1 MQVKRDFNQIY
12 RDEADPWSIGEADS
26 ERYALYRSL
35 IRERKPTGV
44 AALDIGCGFGAFL
57 AHFKGAFERLDGVDV
72 SALAIEKGK
81 RRFPY
86 LRFFQGSAAG
96 LDRVPGL
103 TGRYDLIVYSDVIC
117 YLKEA
122 DRNASLRWIADHLAD
137 DGVAFVAAWTPGD
150 NYLAPD
156 ELERLVRRHMRLV
169 QERILRTGHS
179 VFLARRRRRMVAVT
193 LDYETWHPI
202 PEGRT
207 IDWEADVF
215 RPTGEFLRVAADAK
229 ATLTLMAEAGEYLWL
244 RKNAPAI
251 ARRMEGQWQET
262 LRAGHDVQLHLHP
275 SWLPETG
282 ARRDGNA
289 WTWDWSKA
297 KAADYPFDLKTKIA
311 ECRTALES
319 TLRPIDPAYRVTSFR
334 AGAYQAQPFTRLYDA
349 LTAAGISCDSSVH
362 AGGLSSERGYD
373 YRLAFSR
380 HQPYFASRHDPQL
393 LAPPDERGIVEL
405 PLFAWGP
412 GERWT
417 LDGPEG
423 GRFAG
428 RLVQHLEN
436 EWARFRPTEAYRRA
450 RKLRAWLGLRYA
462 SLRPLRR
469 ALNRLIPR
477 GLAHLLPDYPPPPV
491 GHEYFVLIGHT
502 KGEHDFA
509 AIAAGLRQLARD
521 GTVEIVSLS
530 EMARTARAE
539 LEESA
544 PDGASDSAVWQVR
557 REYQSIMGSDRNE
570 AQSRR
575 LQDMIPL
582 DRERVLDLGC
592 GAGYWT
598 SAIAKRYPWMQV
610 EGIDYGAEFLAKAA
624 REHRLDRAR
633 FLRGDIARLP
643 FRDRSF
649 DCVYADNT
657 LEHSYSVN
665 GTLLE
670 VHRVLRPGG
679 VLVAALPSD
688 ARNPRRICD
697 NHTWKTVPADVR
709 TRLLA
714 AGFGDVV
721 IEEIDTYRDLGMPPY
736 PPADDRMM
744 YLKATRRAGDAAQS
758 GEAVQ
763 LGRAR
768 EATAWVYRALS
779 PERSSEGNDPVAIL
793 AGGVAFCWGYAVV
806 LGSILRREG
815 FDVRWLSMLARDH
828 PRGRGQEKIDS
839 HEVIL
844 ARCDGAEVILDP
856 MSNTVIPHPLAEVLR
871 NPALAAP
878 KPEPDERYA
887 VRGYELY
894 STSFWYERV
903 FEYALR
909 QDPAD
914 KPRWRRRPS
923 QEGAGSRAPSR

>member
-1 MQVKRDFNQIY
+1 MRVKRDFNQIY
-12 RDEADPWSIGEADS
+12 RDEDDPWAIGSAGSD
-26 ERYALYRSL
+26 RYALYRSY
-35 IRERKPTGV
+35 IRERKPSGGAV
-44 AALDIGCGFGAFL
+44 LDIGCGFGAFL
-57 AHFKGAFERLDGVDV
+57 AHFKDAFQRLDGVDV
-72 SALAIEKGK
+72 SALAIEKGR
-81 RRFPY
+81 RRFPF

-96 LDRVPGL
+96 LDCVPGL
-103 TGRYDLIVYSDVIC
+103 TGRYDLIIYSDVIC
-117 YLKEA
+117 YLNEA
-122 DRNASLRWIADHLAD
+122 DRNASLRWIADHLAE
-137 DGVAFVAAWTPGD
+137 DGLAFVAAWTPGG

-156 ELERLVRRHMRLV
+156 ELERLVRRHLRLE
-169 QERILRTGHS
+169 QERILRTGHA
-179 VFLARRRRRMVAVT
+179 VFLARRRRRLVAVT

-207 IDWEADVF
+207 IDWESDVF
-215 RPTGEFLRVAADAK
+215 RPTGEFLRVAGGEK

-244 RKNAPAI
+244 RKNDPAI
-251 ARRMEGQWQET
+251 AKRMESQWQEA
-262 LRAGHDVQLHLHP
+262 LLGGHDVQLHLHP
-275 SWLPETG
+275 SWLPELG
-282 ARRDGNA
+282 ARCEGGA

-297 KAADYPFDLKTKIA
+297 KAADYPFDLGAKIA

-319 TLRPIDPAYRVTSFR
+319 TLRPIDPSYRVVAFR
-334 AGAYQAQPFTRLYDA
+334 AGGYQAQPFTRLYDA
-349 LTAAGISCDSSVH
+349 LTASGISCDSSVH

-380 HQPYFASRHDPQL
+380 HQPYFAARHDPQL

-405 PLFAWGP
+405 PLFAWRP

-428 RLVQHLEN
+428 RLLQHLEDGR
-436 EWARFRPTEAYRRA
+436 ARFRPTEVYRRA
-450 RKLRAWLGLRYA
+450 NRVRAWMGLRYA
-462 SLRPLRR
+462 SLKPLRGV
-469 ALNRLIPR
+469 LNRLIPR
-477 GLAHLLPDYPPPPV
+477 ELAHLLPDYPPPQT
-491 GHEYFVLIGHT
+491 GHEYFVLIGNT
-502 KGEHDFA
+502 KGEHDFE
-509 AIAAGLRQLARD
+509 AIAAGLRRLA
-521 GTVEIVSLS
+521 GEGGAEIVSLS
-530 EMARTARAE
+530 EMARIARSE
-539 LEESA
+539 LEGSS
-544 PDGASDSAVWQVR
+544 PDDASDSAARQVR
-557 REYQSIMGSDRNE
+557 REYQSIMGSHRNE

-598 SAIAKRYPWMQV
+598 SAIARRYPWMQV
-610 EGIDYGAEFLAKAA
+610 EGLDYGAEFLAKAG

-643 FRDRSF
+643 FREASF

-657 LEHSYSVN
+657 LGHSFSVSA
-665 GTLLE
+665 TLSE
-670 VHRVLRPGG
+670 ARRVLRPGG

-688 ARNPRRICD
+688 ARNPARISD
-697 NHTWKTVPADVR
+697 SHTWKTAPSDVR

-714 AGFGDVV
+714 AGFRDLFL
-721 IEEIDTYRDLGMPPY
+721 EEIDTYRCLGMPPY
-736 PPADDRMM
+736 PPADDRMIF
-744 YLKATRRAGDAAQS
+744 LRATRRPGDAPPL
-758 GEAVQ
+758 E
-763 LGRAR
+763 RAR
-768 EATAWVYRALS
+768 EAIAWVYHALS
-779 PERSSEGNDPVAIL
+779 PDKASAGNDPVAIL
-793 AGGVAFCWGYAVV
+793 AGGTAFSWGYAVV

-828 PRGRGQEKIDS
+828 PRGRGREKIDS

-871 NPALAAP
+871 NPALATP

-887 VRGYELY
+887 ARGYALY

-909 QDPAD
+909 ADPAD
-914 KPRWRRRPS
+914 KPRWRRRPA
-923 QEGAGSRAPSR
+923 QDC

>member
-12 RDEADPWSIGEADS
+12 RDEADPWSIGAADS
-26 ERYALYRSL
+26 DRYALYRSF
-35 IRERKPTGV
+35 IRERKPAGGAV
-44 AALDIGCGFGAFL
+44 LDIGCGFGAFL
-57 AHFKGAFERLDGVDV
+57 AHYKEAFQRLDGVDV

-81 RRFPY
+81 RRFPFI
-86 LRFFQGSAAG
+86 RFFQGSAAG
-96 LDRVPGL
+96 LDRVSGL
-103 TGRYDLIVYSDVIC
+103 AERYDLIVYSDVIC

-122 DRNASLRWIADHLAD
+122 DRNASLRWIADHLAE
-137 DGVAFVAAWTPGD
+137 DGLAFVAAWTPGG

-156 ELERLVRRHMRLV
+156 ELERLVRRHLRLV

-179 VFLARRRRRMVAVT
+179 VFLAHRRRRMVAVT

-202 PEGRT
+202 PPGRT
-207 IDWEADVF
+207 IDWESDVF
-215 RPTGEFLRVAADAK
+215 RPTSEFLRVASSEK

-244 RKNAPAI
+244 RKNEPAI
-251 ARRMEGQWQET
+251 ARRMETQWQEA
-262 LRAGHDVQLHLHP
+262 LRGGHDVQLHLHP
-275 SWLPETG
+275 SWLPELG
-282 ARRDGNA
+282 ARREGNA

-319 TLRPIDPAYRVTSFR
+319 ALRPIDPSYRVVAFR
-334 AGAYQAQPFTRLYDA
+334 AGAYQAQPFTRLHDA
-349 LTAAGISCDSSVH
+349 LTAAGITCDSSVH

-373 YRLAFSR
+373 YRLAFSP

-405 PLFAWGP
+405 PLFAWRP

-423 GRFAG
+423 GRFAS
-428 RLVQHLEN
+428 RLLQHLEI
-436 EWARFRPTEAYRRA
+436 ERGRFRPTEAYRRA
-450 RKLRAWLGLRYA
+450 NRVRAWLGMRYA
-462 SLRPLRR
+462 ALRPLRR
-469 ALNRLIPR
+469 LLNRLIPR
-477 GLAHLLPDYPPPPV
+477 RLAYLLPDYPPTPA

-502 KGEHDFA
+502 KGEHDFG
-509 AIAAGLRQLARD
+509 AIAAGLRSLVREGAC
-521 GTVEIVSLS
+521 EIVSLS
-530 EMARTARAE
+530 EMARIARAE
-539 LEESA
+539 LEEAS
-544 PDGASDSAVWQVR
+544 PGEASDSAAWQVR
-557 REYQSIMGSDRNE
+557 REFTSIMGSDRNE

-575 LQDMIPL
+575 LQDLIPL

-598 SAIAKRYPWMQV
+598 SAIARRYPWMQV
-610 EGIDYGAEFLAKAA
+610 EGIDYGAEFLAKAG

-643 FRDRSF
+643 FRDASF

-657 LEHSYSVN
+657 LEHSYSVS
-665 GTLLE
+665 GTLSE

-714 AGFGDVV
+714 AGFRDPV
-721 IEEIDTYRDLGMPPY
+721 IEEVDTYRDLGMPPY

-744 YLKATRRAGDAAQS
+744 YLKATRPSADATQS
-758 GEAVQ
+758 REASQ

-779 PERSSEGNDPVAIL
+779 PEKSSEGNDPVAIL

-806 LGSILRREG
+806 LGAILRREG
-815 FDVRWLSMLARDH
+815 FDVRWLSMLARNH
-828 PRGRGQEKIDS
+828 PRGRGKEQVDS

-856 MSNTVIPHPLAEVLR
+856 MSNTVIPHPLLEVLR
-871 NPALAAP
+871 RPTLAAT
-878 KPEPDERYA
+878 KADPDERYTA
-887 VRGYELY
+887 RGYALY

-909 QDPAD
+909 SDPAD
-914 KPRWRRRPS
+914 KPRWRRPPA
-923 QEGAGSRAPSR
+923 QEKAGSRGRSR